1 MVFTQSTTTVRSR
14 LAHIEAYTDL
24 ELTVGKRMLRDFA
37 VLVAGFLLL
46 VGPLWLLMALT
57 ATTTKLTVITT
68 LIAGFMALVYGLDV
82 GRPVEVIGA
91 AAA

>member
-1 MVFTQSTTTVRSR
+1 
-14 LAHIEAYTDL
+14 
-24 ELTVGKRMLRDFA
+24 
-37 VLVAGFLLL
+37 
-46 VGPLWLLMALT
+46 MALT

-68 LIAGFMALVYGLDV
+68 LIAGFMALVYTLGV